1 VKLVEGISPQYLLS
15 IRDISGDLFVY
26 VDLASTFTSMRGS
39 AFEISGFDTLPI
51 W

>member
-15 IRDISGDLFVY
+15 IRDISGDLFMY
-26 VDLASTFTSMRGS
+26 GGLASTFTSVRGD
-39 AFEISGFDTLPI
+39 AFKISGFDTLLI